1 MRSKDL
7 RRIRRLRPGGNVVT
21 RQTQALCDEVVDIRH
36 QLDTFEQDRC
46 ASISNER
53 TESEHRQ
60 RTLFIKLDDKVNTQR
75 SDTACRFEAMDA
87 KVEAMDAKVEAM
99 DAKVNKTM
107 KSVEDSLASIRHDTD
122 SRFQNLSELMETN
135 QTGGSKQ
142 EGSVTIDD
150 IVTRMVR
157 LERKSVSSTVAMQS
171 MVEKSLL
178 VVVEQMEKTVETSVN
193 QKLKIHEEKMT
204 EWYDKFQLLLSDML
218 RIESRLKNA
227 DAVSVRRNN
236 RVQSGFR
243 TSSSDEIVN

>member
-75 SDTACRFEAMDA
+75 SDTACRF
-87 KVEAMDAKVEAM
+87 EAMDAKVEAM

>member
-1 MRSKDL
+1 MMRSKDL

-75 SDTACRFEAMDA
+75 SDTACRF
-87 KVEAMDAKVEAM
+87 EAMDAKVEAM